1 MNINTNHMKN
11 HMKFCKL
18 PKEEE
23 WRVKFIKEMTNV
35 KQHNLS
41 IEFDNGDFMTNDE
54 IDELISFVATS

>member
-1 MNINTNHMKN
+1 MKN